1 MPLFAAKQAT
11 AGTSTVST
19 SISAG
24 VTQLSIH
31 CRTANARF
39 AVGYGAQTASA
50 TTGHFIAAGERLKI
64 DIPLP
69 TAAGTA
75 RNIAFI
81 RDSAAVADAAIEIT
95 EIA

>member
-1 MPLFAAKQAT
+1 
-11 AGTSTVST
+11 
-19 SISAG
+19 
-24 VTQLSIH
+24 
-31 CRTANARF
+31 
-39 AVGYGAQTASA
+39 
-50 TTGHFIAAGERLKI
+50 
-64 DIPLP
+64 LP